1 MSKAQKSEAIRGDE
15 LDLLK
20 LFFWLLLV
28 LTIALTGVWLWHR
41 NKLEEK
47 LALIDEAR
55 SKLLPLASQ
64 KAEVQAMMS
73 VYTTN
78 KEEDATERPLIW
90 FANAWRQAGL
100 TDSAVKPDP
109 WKEETK
115 SRDGYV
121 QKFATLKFRKQEPL
135 TREQIARLAHAIETR
150 STRIRVIEMEM
161 RRAGGRDDLGD
172 KWSGQLKVGFRYPI
186 VSGQ

>member
-1 MSKAQKSEAIRGDE
+1 MSKAEKSEALGDE

-20 LFFWLLLV
+20 VFFWLLLV

-41 NKLEEK
+41 NKLEDK
-47 LALIDEAR
+47 QALIKEAR
-55 SKLLPLASQ
+55 AKLLPLASQ

-90 FANAWRQAGL
+90 FANAWRSVGI
-100 TDSAVKPDP
+100 TDSAINFPGE

-115 SRDGYV
+115 ARDGYV
-121 QKFATLKFRKQEPL
+121 QKFVTLKFRKQEPL
-135 TREQIARLAHAIETR
+135 KREQIAKLAHAIETR

-172 KWSGQLKVGFRYPI
+172 KWSGELKVGFRYPI